1 MNIAAV
7 YDEKVIKEQIYGF
20 VKKRNSDFNIS
31 FFYGEKLFA
40 AGAEPKNP
48 EKAKYLEKDM
58 AAPKVT
64 GFDIKA

>member
-7 YDEKVIKEQIYGF
+7 DDEKVIREQIGGF

-31 FFYGEKLFA
+31 VFHGEKLFA
-40 AGAEPKNP
+40 AGAKPKNP
-48 EKAKYLEKDM
+48 EKVKYVEKDM